1 MRKPARAHLLAGM
14 LTVALTAGTMAA
26 LAATVP
32 SGAGASPSW
41 MPMLGWRNA
50 DCRVPPN
57 VPGQRVPVVLADMG
71 AFMAGPMMGDRSM
84 VLSTGART
92 IRAGRVTLVAANRGT
107 RPHELVVLPLPSG
120 QPAGVRAVAADD
132 TVDESGSVGEASRSG
147 AAGEG
152 PGIAA
157 GATGWMTLDLRPG
170 RYELVC
176 NRPGHYR
183 AGMATELDVQ

>member
-1 MRKPARAHLLAGM
+1 MRRPAAAHLLAGV

-32 SGAGASPSW
+32 TGAGVSPSW

-50 DCRVPPN
+50 DCRVPAN
-57 VPGQRVPVVLADMG
+57 VPGQRVPVLLADMG
-71 AFMAGPMMGDRSM
+71 AFSAGPMMGGRAM
-84 VLSTGART
+84 VLSTGVRT
-92 IRAGRVTLVAANRGT
+92 VPAGRVTLVAANRGT
-107 RPHELVVLPLPSG
+107 RPHEMVVLPLP
-120 QPAGVRAVAADD
+120 AGSRPGLGPSPPMTPSTRAAVSARRRAA
-132 TVDESGSVGEASRSG
+132 APP
-147 AAGEG
+147 EG

-157 GATGWMTLDLRPG
+157 GATGWVALDLRPG

>member
-1 MRKPARAHLLAGM
+1 MSKPARAHLLAGF
-14 LTVALTAGTMAA
+14 LTLALTAGTMAA

-32 SGAGASPSW
+32 TGAGAAPSW
-41 MPMLGWRNA
+41 TPMLGWRNA
-50 DCRVPPN
+50 DCRVPAN
-57 VPGQRVPVVLADMG
+57 VPGQRVPVLLADMG
-71 AFMAGPMMGDRSM
+71 AFMAGPMLGRSM
-84 VLSTGART
+84 VLSTGV
-92 IRAGRVTLVAANRGT
+92 RAVPAGQVTLVAANHGT
-107 RPHELVVLPLPSG
+107 RPHELVVLPLPHG
-120 QPAGVRAVAADD
+120 QPAGARAVAADD
-132 TVDESGSVGEASRSG
+132 TVDESRSLGEASRSC

-183 AGMATELDVQ
+183 AGMVAELDVR

>member
-1 MRKPARAHLLAGM
+1 VRGSARAHLLAGL

-32 SGAGASPSW
+32 AGAGASPYW
-41 MPMLGWRNA
+41 MPMLGWRDA
-50 DCRVPPN
+50 GCRVPVN
-57 VPGQRVPVVLADMG
+57 VPGQRVPVLLADMG
-71 AFMAGPMMGDRSM
+71 AFMAGPMMGGRSM
-84 VLSTGART
+84 VLSTGVRT
-92 IRAGRVTLVAANRGT
+92 VPAGRVTLVGANRGT
-107 RPHELVVLPLPSG
+107 RAHELVVLPLPSG
-120 QPAGVRAVAADD
+120 QPVGARAVAADD
-132 TVDESGSVGEASRSG
+132 TVDERGSLGEASRSC

-157 GATGWMTLDLRPG
+157 GATGWVTLDLRPG

-183 AGMATELDVQ
+183 AGMATELDVR